1 MSIGV
6 GIDEE
11 IARLRAL
18 VEEQQERL
26 QRLEGQ
32 SSSVAIDDRDPR
44 SRRDLLR
51 LAGLGLA
58 GAAGASLLTAL
69 PAAAANGGN
78 LILGQANDAS
88 SDTSLSLTG
97 AADYAFKADATNGG
111 NLTSGTSRGLEAI
124 GLGSGTGILAVS
136 SSGQA
141 GVFGSTSGP
150 DIQLGGAQPTGA
162 KAPTGSGRLSQVL
175 RSDTGAG
182 KPPFSVTSG
191 FGEVVRGASAE
202 VWISTAGG
210 WRRQNTTRVDKADG
224 SGAAFPPARVLDTR
238 SASGPTGGAPL
249 SAGSTTTITVA
260 GSNGIPSDAIGIVGN
275 VTAAGYTGA
284 GYLTIFP
291 AGVTNP
297 GTSSL
302 NFGAGF
308 AGSGW
313 GNGFTVGLGTGANAG
328 KVSIYVS
335 NNGISTHVIMD
346 ITAYLQ

>member
-88 SDTSLSLTG
+88 SDT
-97 AADYAFKADATNGG
+97 
-111 NLTSGTSRGLEAI
+111 
-124 GLGSGTGILAVS
+124 
-136 SSGQA
+136 
-141 GVFGSTSGP
+141 
-150 DIQLGGAQPTGA
+150 
-162 KAPTGSGRLSQVL
+162 
-175 RSDTGAG
+175 GAG

-238 SASGPTGGAPL
+238 SPSGPTGGAPL

-302 NFGAGF
+302 N
-308 AGSGW
+308 
-313 GNGFTVGLGTGANAG
+313 
-328 KVSIYVS
+328 
-335 NNGISTHVIMD
+335 
-346 ITAYLQ
+346 

>member
-124 GLGSGTGILAVS
+124 GLGP
-136 SSGQA
+136 
-141 GVFGSTSGP
+141 GP
-150 DIQLGGAQPTGA
+150 DHRQP
-162 KAPTGSGRLSQVL
+162 
-175 RSDTGAG
+175 
-182 KPPFSVTSG
+182 
-191 FGEVVRGASAE
+191 
-202 VWISTAGG
+202 
-210 WRRQNTTRVDKADG
+210 RRHR
-224 SGAAFPPARVLDTR
+224 
-238 SASGPTGGAPL
+238 TGGLGFERRPEAPGRHHL
-249 SAGSTTTITVA
+249 HLW
-260 GSNGIPSDAIGIVGN
+260 PLHRD
-275 VTAAGYTGA
+275 
-284 GYLTIFP
+284 
-291 AGVTNP
+291 
-297 GTSSL
+297 
-302 NFGAGF
+302 
-308 AGSGW
+308 
-313 GNGFTVGLGTGANAG
+313 
-328 KVSIYVS
+328 
-335 NNGISTHVIMD
+335 
-346 ITAYLQ
+346 